1 MTPSFY
7 HSTQVVVAMHRVAEV
22 QAVLVVAIPT
32 VTVGVGVKDVL
43 ITDQSEVDT
52 EKRGVRVTIVSSFT
66 HQLHPPGQA
75 GVGGGGTERAT
86 GTTLTRDLVV
96 GTDEGTSYTKDSK
109 SDFIQTRIVIFYMY
123 TIYTRKYLVVK

>member
-52 EKRGVRVTIVSSFT
+52 EKGGVRVTIVSSFT

-75 GVGGGGTERAT
+75 GVGTGGTETTT
-86 GTTLTRDLVV
+86 GNTLTRDSMV
-96 GTDEGTSYTKDSK
+96 GTDIDTS
-109 SDFIQTRIVIFYMY
+109 
-123 TIYTRKYLVVK
+123 VKQRDQK